1 MSTADTLSEAILEIV
16 FDAVREVFMLAGR
29 EPRAIVV
36 SDSGRM
42 GNVLAREVSSPGRLA
57 PTLEL
62 VIARQDWEAIARD
75 PRWQA
80 AARRQAE
87 ELTRVGRYEG
97 GLRPGPAS
105 VWGVPLEIEGEAM
118 PLERLMKERSS

>member
-1 MSTADTLSEAILEIV
+1 MSTDTLSEAILEIV
-16 FDAVREVFMLAGR
+16 LDAVREVFMLAGG

-62 VIARQDWEAIARD
+62 VIARKDWEAIARD
-75 PRWQA
+75 PRWQ